1 MEGRKWDSS
10 VAFLLGEGGRGAC
23 PAKLFQRLFRV
34 SDIRPADAGVKRY
47 WFRLCLSC
55 CTKLFCPLFRVP
67 DIRVTKCSGEVLVSD
82 ATGLHSPS
90 WLK

>member
-1 MEGRKWDSS
+1 MEERKGDSS
-10 VAFLLGEGGRGAC
+10 VAFFVGEGGRGAC

-34 SDIRPADAGVKRY
+34 
-47 WFRLCLSC
+47 
-55 CTKLFCPLFRVP
+55 P
-67 DIRVTKCSGEVLVSD
+67 DIRVTKCSKEMLVSD

>member
-1 MEGRKWDSS
+1 MEERNWDSS
-10 VAFLLGEGGRGAC
+10 VAFLFEGGRGAC

-34 SDIRPADAGVKRY
+34 SDIRTA
-47 WFRLCLSC
+47 
-55 CTKLFCPLFRVP
+55 
-67 DIRVTKCSGEVLVSD
+67 KCSGEVLMTD